1 MTPTKQLVL
10 NTDPNKVLELIDG
23 WTRTVDVLE
32 QQAETYTR
40 LVDRPGGSLWDGAT
54 ADAARN
60 RAAQDFRAITATRDT
75 VDARAA
81 QIRQAV
87 ASNLMPPLAN
97 AKQIITNAESHPG
110 VTVNADLSITYTA
123 PEGTSKET
131 ADANAKTVAA
141 AEAELKAEANK
152 WWAAENDVAAQIR
165 DAESAVS
172 KDLNFGAALYNVR
185 RAFALKP
192 GEVRNLGPI
201 AGTGSGTGRIGVG
214 AVDLGEI
221 IVLPDGTAVAI
232 GGDGWKG
239 GWLGDLGVPDHYPS
253 VGMVPSPESLG
264 QLGPVQLSQL
274 LGLGEGSGK
283 ELFAQYPGRGDT
295 LPAGTI
301 QVNGKTYVMVAGTTA
316 LKPTGGTWF
325 VEAKPG
331 EIGWTEIPRSY
342 QPGNYANGGQSQIS
356 GYQGKDGKVYIAA
369 DSFDRTHGVTLYR
382 ADPNTFTDRS
392 TWQPW
397 TLQSDGSHGWGAAGQ
412 QATPISRG
420 ENFGELSL
428 REVGGRAVLSGFNQT
443 TGSVEVRVAEDPT
456 KMFDAGVR
464 TTVVAQPSV
473 PNTPTYL
480 PNNYGGYIVPGSTLD
495 DMRVLVSQWYVPMGP
510 NGLPTGPGIYNVQE
524 FAVNADH

>member
-1 MTPTKQLVL
+1 MVL

-23 WTRTVDVLE
+23 WTRTGDVLE

-331 EIGWTEIPRSY
+331 EIGWTEIPHSY

-382 ADPNTFTDRS
+382 ADPDTFTDRS
-392 TWQPW
+392 TWQPYV
-397 TLQSDGSHGWGAAGQ
+397 QNPSGSGSWGAPGQ
-412 QATPISRG
+412 TGTVLSDTP
-420 ENFGELSL
+420 FGELSF
-428 REVGGRAVLSGFNQT
+428 REVDGRAVLSGFNANH
-443 TGSVEVRVAEDPT
+443 GPDGAVEIRVANDPT
-456 KMFDAGVR
+456 KIFDAGVPK
-464 TTVVAQPSV
+464 TVVAQAGISNA
-473 PNTPTYL
+473 PNFL
-480 PNNYGGYIVPGSTLD
+480 PQNYGGYIVPGSTLD
-495 DMRVLVSQWYVPMGP
+495 DMRVLVSQWYVPTGP
-510 NGLPTGPGIYNVQE
+510 DGLPTGPGTYNVQE
-524 FAVNADH
+524 FAVNANR